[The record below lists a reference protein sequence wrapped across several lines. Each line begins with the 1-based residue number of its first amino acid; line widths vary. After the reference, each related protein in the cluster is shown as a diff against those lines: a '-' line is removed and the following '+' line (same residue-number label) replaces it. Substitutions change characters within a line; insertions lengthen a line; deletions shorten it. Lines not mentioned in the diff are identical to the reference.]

1 MSPNSV
7 DFNFS
12 RSSHLQLIIL
22 QISQVEQ
29 QAKDLKDQPFDLQ
42 SSSSHQTDHNLRL
55 AIAQVAIDGGR
66 FGGFRSRNE
75 PKITYKYDRIDE
87 VKKKCSSILPP
98 DSNKKPYG
106 KRLYGIKDKLS
117 FINGDW
123 WQDLDKSPL
132 MPFYHKP
139 NGSNSDPRLNVS
151 SFDSRSPLNLVSF
164 WVTDVDRAHRS
175 RNSVNINGI
184 LQLGITMLG
193 SFGYTPYENDPTF
206 HIYQDHSDLTVSF
219 QGIVYDNSEDDN
231 NGDTVICLL
240 GSTMLP
246 FRYRDS
252 SNPWDWIKEPGF
264 MTNPPLNQ
272 DDQILLTIHYPKTFT
287 LTKRGIS
294 GVLRSLNPKT
304 NEKYFDDVHISSS
317 LSGSASYEFKSQKL
331 VSKACAPYPFKE
343 NVTDGIGLYKGSD
356 FCLILER
363 FTGQDPLTVVPN
375 WKCNRPGN
383 VCSKLGPFDSDDSI
397 RSTNGSF
404 KGVRLSFQDVRCEE
418 PSVKGKNGKYL
429 KVSGIIRVVPPY
441 ENPYRAAQRT
451 GLNNMTLSVEGMWES
466 SSGQLCMIG
475 CRGAVDQES
484 NGCDSRVCLYIPLSF
499 SIQQR
504 SIIIGT
510 ISSVEDGDTNN
521 SSYFPLVF
529 EKLVRASELY
539 DQYTDSKPYY
549 TYSKIKFAGSVL
561 EKTEPFSFGT
571 VVKKSLLNFP
581 KLGDADSYLL
591 ALSVLSEDLTLHHPA
606 VPDPQANRASRTDL
620 QVEILSIGPLFGH
633 YWSLLNGSVTEEDGP
648 YHSKETYT
656 EKQLLLNVSAQI
668 SLSGPQYGNF
678 SNLFVEGLYHPLV
691 GKMYLMGC
699 RDVRASWNVLYESMD
714 LENGLDCWIEVVV
727 SYPPTTTR
735 WLVNPTARIS
745 ISSQRNAVDPL
756 YFKPVKL
763 QTVPIMYRAQR
774 EDILSRQGVEGIL
787 RALTLSV
794 AIACILSELFYIK
807 ENSDSSPYVS
817 IVMLSVQAF
826 GYAIPLVTGAEAI
839 FKKSKSY
846 EESWVLEKSQMIQVI
861 DYTVKILVL
870 VSFSLIIRLYQ
881 KVWRARVRLYSRAPL
896 EPSRAPSDK
905 RVLLVTVVIHLVGF
919 VCVFMVHKV
928 QPWLVELEEY
938 AGLVQDFFLLPQ
950 VIGNLIW
957 QIGCIPLRKSYFIGL
972 TVIQL
977 LPHVY
982 DYIRSPIPNPY
993 FSEEYEFVDPRL
1005 DFYSKV
1011 GDVLIPVIAVL
1022 LAVLVHV
1029 QQKLGYEKL
1038 ARVLDFGKF
1047 RVLPR
1052 PSVAYERLPPVVA
1065 EAEMTS
1071 GVNGDGVMRK
1081 DVDIE

>member
-1 MSPNSV
+1 MTHVTNSV

-22 QISQVEQ
+22 QISQVEHQ
-29 QAKDLKDQPFDLQ
+29 SKDLNDQPFDLQ

-139 NGSNSDPRLNVS
+139 NGSNSDPRLNLSFDHKPNGS

-184 LQLGITMLG
+184 LQLGITMSG

-206 HIYQDHSDLTVSF
+206 HIYQDHSDLTISF

-246 FRYRDS
+246 YRYRDS

-304 NEKYFDDVHISSS
+304 NEKYFDDVHFLSS
-317 LSGSASYEFKSQKL
+317 LSGSASYEFKAQKL
-331 VSKACAPYPFKE
+331 VSKACAPYPFKD
-343 NVTDGIGLYKGSD
+343 NVTDGLGLYKGSD

-375 WKCNRPGN
+375 WKCNR
-383 VCSKLGPFDSDDSI
+383 
-397 RSTNGSF
+397 
-404 KGVRLSFQDVRCEE
+404 
-418 PSVKGKNGKYL
+418 
-429 KVSGIIRVVPPY
+429 
-441 ENPYRAAQRT
+441 A
-451 GLNNMTLSVEGMWES
+451 VEGMWES

-510 ISSVEDGDTNN
+510 ISSVEDGDTSN

-549 TYSKIKFAGSVL
+549 TYSKIKLAGSVL

-606 VPDPQANRASRTDL
+606 VPDSRANRAPRTDL

-648 YHSKETYT
+648 YHK
-656 EKQLLLNVSAQI
+656 
-668 SLSGPQYGNF
+668 
-678 SNLFVEGLYHPLV
+678 GLYHPLV

-881 KVWRARVRLYSRAPL
+881 KVWRARVRLSTRAPL
-896 EPSRAPSDK
+896 GPSRAPSDK